1 RITADHKI
9 WTRSRGWVEAQHLT
23 TDDEIRL
30 PSKPATVQ
38 EIGEPQD
45 HRFFQLLGLFL
56 SSANGELGALHL
68 DQCVT
73 PEHVDTFAQY
83 VTDTWGERLYDD
95 DYVNALMI
103 DGASDS
109 DAVSEGTPEEADS
122 SAREDG
128 NTLTATLTNRRLIS
142 RLGAFIKT
150 ELGIRRLSDDAFT
163 SGLAAQKHLLR
174 ALFSADAVVINN

>member
-1 RITADHKI
+1 
-9 WTRSRGWVEAQHLT
+9 
-23 TDDEIRL
+23 DDEIRL
-30 PSKPATVQ
+30 PSKPACVQ

-56 SSANGELGALHL
+56 STANGDLGALHL

-73 PEHVDTFAQY
+73 PEHIDTFAQY

-103 DGASDS
+103 DGSADAESERTREDS
-109 DAVSEGTPEEADS
+109 DAAQ
-122 SAREDG
+122 EDG
-128 NTLTATLTNRRLIS
+128 TTITATLTNRRLIS

-150 ELGIRRLSDDAFT
+150 ELGTRRLSDDAFT
-163 SGLAAQKHLLR
+163 SGLAAQRHLLR
-174 ALFSADAVVINN
+174 ALFSAD